1 MAKRNSKVR
10 KNFLLPKDLA
20 EWVVK
25 YANVNNTSMT
35 KIIVDHLLALKKAN
49 ESGHV
54 EQI

>member
-1 MAKRNSKVR
+1 MPKKVSKVR

-20 EWVVK
+20 DWVSK
-25 YANVNNTSMT
+25 YADANNTSMT
-35 KIIVDHLLALKKAN
+35 KIIVDYFIALKKTN